1 MRYATAQHGEGTF
14 LLGKFVSGRTAG
26 QVVVTLI
33 DLATS
38 LAVTLTSADAVEI
51 AASSVGGL
59 STYKW
64 PTANIQTQP
73 TVRTEYL
80 YVMVDLVTGVTHE
93 GKIVLGGYPDRA
105 FEAANAAASRGRID
119 ITTNPWREIRYVWAE
134 AGPPDTVVHEIY
146 ELYDQDGVA
155 LSGDHTAGNNPLVDT
170 TRLIAERRR
179 I

>member
-1 MRYATAQHGEGTF
+1 MRYATFQHGESTF
-14 LLGKFVSGRTAG
+14 LLGKFISGRLAAEV
-26 QVVVTLI
+26 QLALI

-38 LAVTLTSADAVEI
+38 ATVALTSADCAEI
-51 AASSVGGL
+51 VASAAGGV

-64 PTANIQTQP
+64 PTTNITTQP

-80 YVMVDLVTGVTHE
+80 YVMTDTITGLTHE
-93 GKIVLGGYPDRA
+93 GKIVLGGFPDRA
-105 FEAANAAASRGRID
+105 FEAANAGASRGQID
-119 ITTNPWREIRYVWAE
+119 ITTNPWRELRYVWSE

-155 LSGDHTAGNNPLVDT
+155 IAGDDTAGNNPLFDT